1 VANPSFLCYNTWRD
15 KLKMS
20 IKIALLKS
28 GESVISDIKELISKE
43 SKEKIHGYIFKNPY
57 IVDISHDDDDEV
69 LLLEGEKNRKPNR
82 KEQQD
87 GKDVSVNFIPWIPIT
102 SDSEIIVAPD
112 WVFSIVSP
120 VEEIEKLYEEMISG
134 Q

>member
-1 VANPSFLCYNTWRD
+1 
-15 KLKMS
+15 MS

-57 IVDISHDDDDEV
+57 IVDISHNDDEEEV
-69 LLLEGEKNRKPNR
+69 LLLEGEKNSKPNR

-102 SDSEIIVAPD
+102 SDPEIIVAPD
-112 WVFSIVSP
+112 WVFSIVTP
-120 VEEIEKLYEEMISG
+120 VKEIENLYEEMING
-134 Q
+134 QDDQSDSTDEQ

>member
-1 VANPSFLCYNTWRD
+1 
-15 KLKMS
+15 MS

-43 SKEKIHGYIFKNPY
+43 SKEKIYGYIFKNPY
-57 IVDISHDDDDEV
+57 VVDISHNQGEEEEV
-69 LLLEGEKNRKPNR
+69 LLLEGKSSNKPNR

-87 GKDVSVNFIPWIPIT
+87 GKDVNVNFIPWIPIT
-102 SDSEIIVAPD
+102 SDSEIMVAPD
-112 WVFSIVSP
+112 WVFSIVTP
-120 VEEIEKLYEEMISG
+120 VKEIENLYEEMISG

>member
-1 VANPSFLCYNTWRD
+1 
-15 KLKMS
+15 MS

-43 SKEKIHGYIFKNPY
+43 SKEKIHGYMLKNPY
-57 IVDISHDDDDEV
+57 IVDISHNDDEEV
-69 LLLEGEKNRKPNR
+69 LLLEGEKNRKLNR

-102 SDSEIIVAPD
+102 SDLEIIVAPD
-112 WVFSIVSP
+112 WVFSIVTP
-120 VEEIEKLYEEMISG
+120 VKEIENLYEEMING
-134 Q
+134 QDD

>member
-1 VANPSFLCYNTWRD
+1 
-15 KLKMS
+15 MS

-57 IVDISHDDDDEV
+57 IVDISHNDDEEEV
-69 LLLEGEKNRKPNR
+69 LLLEGEKNSKPNR

-102 SDSEIIVAPD
+102 SDPEIIVAPD
-112 WVFSIVSP
+112 WVFSIVTP
-120 VEEIEKLYEEMISG
+120 VKEIENLYEEMISG